1 MNHIAARLQAL
12 ILKSGL
18 SYKDLE
24 TMTGIPKST
33 IQRYAKGSS
42 SKIPMTA
49 IDALAK
55 ALDETPEYLMGWPE
69 KKEAAPNIRDGL
81 TPVQQYF
88 IDNVGKLTP
97 DQQELLAAQI
107 KVLLERQQ

>member
-1 MNHIAARLQAL
+1 MNLIADRLQAL

-69 KKEAAPNIRDGL
+69 KKEAVPDIGDGL
-81 TPVQQYF
+81 TPAQKYF
-88 IDNVGKLTP
+88 IENIGRLTP

-107 KVLLERQQ
+107 KVLLEKQK